1 MRVGAIS
8 NGWMAMQG
16 TEGTRA
22 RTLLHTWFYA
32 FLDCAEEYRCIFDL
46 HAELRM
52 NGVSHARSPP
62 PLVEGG
68 VLANRPPSHPD
79 VVFPEIDP
87 ENVSPTGLDARPP
100 PPDVSELAPFI
111 GTQPQVGSLN
121 RR

>member
-1 MRVGAIS
+1 MLRPGMRRGALSARFMRAGAIS

-52 NGVSHARSPP
+52 NGVSHGRRPP

-68 VLANRPPSHPD
+68 VFRQPPALTPRCR
-79 VVFPEIDP
+79 VPG
-87 ENVSPTGLDARPP
+87 N
-100 PPDVSELAPFI
+100 
-111 GTQPQVGSLN
+111 
-121 RR
+121 